1 MGRNISHRIRIGAR
15 LREMREEAGMTV
27 REVAERAEV
36 TSANVINIENGRYSV
51 GLDVLE
57 RISNALGASV
67 EIVKAAH

>member
-1 MGRNISHRIRIGAR
+1 M
-15 LREMREEAGMTV
+15 REMREEAGMTV